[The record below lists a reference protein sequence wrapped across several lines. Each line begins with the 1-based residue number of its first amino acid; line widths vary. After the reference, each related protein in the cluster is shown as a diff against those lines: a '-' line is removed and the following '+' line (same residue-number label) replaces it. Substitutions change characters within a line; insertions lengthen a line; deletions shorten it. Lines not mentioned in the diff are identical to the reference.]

1 MRFRYV
7 SLVLLLV
14 LTLTACGGSGKRV
27 ASKTTD
33 THSRTFSTDAD
44 KIAFL
49 EQYLLL
55 VSPIQATEF
64 HIVYHDNESGA
75 IPGPSDWDMQ
85 AIMLVEPADLPRWT
99 EDMQAVAEQDADLT
113 WVDALLPED
122 QRWKITSQPVIYE
135 KSGALV
141 AIFEQEGIVFKR
153 VWTT

>member
-1 MRFRYV
+1 MRLWHLW
-7 SLVLLLV
+7 LVLV
-14 LTLTACGGSGKRV
+14 LGLTACGGSGKRI

-33 THSRTFSTDAD
+33 TQSRTFTTDAD

-55 VSPIQATEF
+55 ASPIQATEF
-64 HIVYHDNESGA
+64 HIIYHDNESGL

-85 AIMLVEPADLPRWT
+85 AVMLVEPADLARWV
-99 EDMQAVAEQDADLT
+99 EGMQSVSVQEVDLA
-113 WVDALLPED
+113 WANVLVPQD
-122 QRWKITSQPVIYE
+122 QRWRIISQPAVYE